1 MGNLFGPIPSANLV
15 GIDEENLRRKPEG
28 VSPASK
34 LPEAESMPDSHGDTA
49 DACPAPQAPDSLP
62 HRKIHEKTAAL
73 AIGALGV
80 VYGDIGTSPLYT
92 VRECFNGPHAVPIND
107 ANLLG
112 VASLI
117 FWSLIIVVSTKYV
130 GFILKADNRGEGG
143 IFALLGLILG
153 PQNPLKPR
161 AHGAV
166 MLGGIFGASL
176 LYGEGII
183 TPAISVLSAIEGLE
197 VATEAA
203 KPYIVPLT
211 CAVLIGLFVVQKRG
225 TSGIGKIF
233 GPVMIVWFLTIATAG
248 VGAIAQSPRIL
259 LAINPWHAW
268 EFFSANRLH
277 GFVALGSVVLC
288 ITGCEALYADLGHFG
303 ARAIRITW
311 LGLACPALLLN
322 YFGQCALLL
331 DQPDASF
338 HPFYALVPSAALY
351 PMVALSTI
359 AAIIASQALISGAFS
374 LTQQAVQLGFCPR
387 VRIVHTSAKVK
398 GQIFIPSINYALM
411 IACLALVL
419 AFKESS
425 RLAGAYGMA
434 VTATMN
440 LTSMLLLVTAL
451 RVWRWPLWKALPPV
465 ALFLCFDVSYFGANL
480 FKFFDGGW
488 IALTVAILVATVF
501 TSWRKGREELRKQ
514 LYSGLLPLEAF
525 LADLERHPLGRVRGT
540 AVFMTLSAT
549 GTPPTLLHHVKHN
562 HMLHEHVVL
571 LTIQAADTSTVK
583 DEDRLRIEH
592 LSAGFYRLVA
602 WYGYMETPNVPKVLK
617 LAAGFGLPLEPTQTT
632 FYLGRETL
640 LTDGTSPMSQWR
652 KTLFAIMSR
661 NAANPAGYFGIPP
674 NRVVELGAQIR
685 L

>member
-1 MGNLFGPIPSANLV
+1 MADV
-15 GIDEENLRRKPEG
+15 
-28 VSPASK
+28 
-34 LPEAESMPDSHGDTA
+34 HGDTA
-49 DACPAPQAPDSLP
+49 DACAAPHLPDPS
-62 HRKIHEKTAAL
+62 HGKVHEKSAAL

-80 VYGDIGTSPLYT
+80 VYGDIGTSPLYA
-92 VRECFNGPHAVPIND
+92 VRECFNGPLAVAINQT
-107 ANLLG
+107 NLLG

-117 FWSLIIVVSTKYV
+117 FWSLTIVVSIKYV
-130 GFILKADNRGEGG
+130 GFVLKADNRGEGG

-153 PQNPLKPR
+153 SPTPLNPKLR
-161 AHGAV
+161 SAV
-166 MLGGIFGASL
+166 MVGAIFGASL

-203 KPYIVPLT
+203 KPFIVPLT
-211 CAVLIGLFVVQKRG
+211 CLVLVGLFVVQKRG

-233 GPVMIVWFLTIATAG
+233 GPVMVVWFLTIATAG
-248 VGAIAQSPRIL
+248 SGAILQSPRIL
-259 LAINPWHAW
+259 LALNPWYAW
-268 EFFSANRLH
+268 EFFSTNQMH
-277 GFVALGSVVLC
+277 GFVVLGSVVLC

-338 HPFYALVPSAALY
+338 HPFYALIPTPALY
-351 PMVALSTI
+351 PMVALSTL
-359 AAIIASQALISGAFS
+359 AAVIASQALISGAFS
-374 LTQQAVQLGFCPR
+374 LTQQAVQLGICPR
-387 VRIVHTSAKVK
+387 VHIVHTSAKVK
-398 GQIFIPSINYALM
+398 GQIYIPSINCALM
-411 IACLALVL
+411 LACLILVL
-419 AFKESS
+419 SFKESS

-440 LTSMLLLVTAL
+440 LTSVLFLIAAL
-451 RVWRWPLWKALPPV
+451 HVWRWPLWKAAPPV
-465 ALFLCFDVSYFGANL
+465 ALFLCFDLSYFGANL

-488 IALTVAILVATVF
+488 IALVVAIIVATVF
-501 TSWRKGREELRKQ
+501 TTWRKGREELRRQ
-514 LYSGLLPLEAF
+514 LYSGLLPLNAF

-540 AVFMTLSAT
+540 AVFMTLST
-549 GTPPTLLHHVKHN
+549 DGTPPTLLHHVKHN

-571 LTIQAADTSTVK
+571 LTIRAADAPAVA
-583 DEDRLRIEH
+583 DEDRLRIER
-592 LSAGFYRLVA
+592 LPSGFYRLMA
-602 WYGYMETPNVPKVLK
+602 WYGYMQTPNVPKVLK
-617 LAAGFGLPLEPTQTT
+617 LAACFGLPLEPSKTT

-640 LTDGTSPMSQWR
+640 LTDGTSPMRQWR
-652 KTLFAIMSR
+652 KTLFAFMSR

>member
-1 MGNLFGPIPSANLV
+1 
-15 GIDEENLRRKPEG
+15 
-28 VSPASK
+28 
-34 LPEAESMPDSHGDTA
+34 MPDANGGIA
-49 DACPAPQAPDSLP
+49 DACHAPHPPDSSPL
-62 HRKIHEKTAAL
+62 RKVDEKTAAL

-92 VRECFNGPHAVPIND
+92 VRECFSGPHAVAINE

-117 FWSLIIVVSTKYV
+117 FWSLTIVVSIKYV
-130 GFILKADNRGEGG
+130 GFVLNADNRGEGG

-153 PQNPLKPR
+153 SPTPLNPKLR
-161 AHGAV
+161 SAIMVGA
-166 MLGGIFGASL
+166 IFGAAL

-203 KPYIVPLT
+203 KPFVVPLT
-211 CAVLIGLFVVQKRG
+211 CMVLVGLFVVQRRG

-233 GPVMIVWFLTIATAG
+233 GPVMVVWFLTIAAAG
-248 VGAIAQSPRIL
+248 SAAILQSPRIL
-259 LAINPWHAW
+259 LALNPWHAW
-268 EFFSANRLH
+268 EFFRVNQLH
-277 GFVALGSVVLC
+277 GFVVLGSVVLC

-303 ARAIRITW
+303 ARAIRMTW

-331 DQPDASF
+331 DHPDASF
-338 HPFYALVPSAALY
+338 HPFYALVPPPVLY

-359 AAIIASQALISGAFS
+359 AAVIASQALISGAFS
-374 LTQQAVQLGFCPR
+374 LTQQAVQLGISPR
-387 VRIVHTSAKVK
+387 VHIVHTSAKVK
-398 GQIFIPSINYALM
+398 GQIYIPSVNYALM
-411 IACLALVL
+411 IACLVLVL
-419 AFKESS
+419 FFKESS

-440 LTSMLLLVTAL
+440 LTSVLFLIAAL
-451 RVWRWPLWKALPPV
+451 HVWRWPLWKAAPPV
-465 ALFLCFDVSYFGANL
+465 ALFLCFDLSYFGANL

-488 IALTVAILVATVF
+488 IALVVAILVATVF
-501 TSWRKGREELRKQ
+501 TTWRKGREELRKQ
-514 LYSGLLPLEAF
+514 LYSGMLPLDAF
-525 LADLERHPLGRVRGT
+525 LTDLERHPLGRVRGT
-540 AVFMTLSAT
+540 AVFMTLST
-549 GTPPTLLHHVKHN
+549 DGTPPTLLHHVKHN

-571 LTIQAADTSTVK
+571 LTIQAADAPVVT
-583 DEDRLRIEH
+583 DEDRLHTER
-592 LSAGFYRLVA
+592 LPSGFYRLVA
-602 WYGYMETPNVPKVLK
+602 LYGYMETPNVPKVLK
-617 LAAGFGLPLEPTQTT
+617 LAACFDLPLEPTQTT

-640 LTDGTSPMSQWR
+640 LTNGTSPMHQWR
-652 KTLFAIMSR
+652 KTLFAFMSR

>member
-1 MGNLFGPIPSANLV
+1 MSDVQGG
-15 GIDEENLRRKPEG
+15 
-28 VSPASK
+28 
-34 LPEAESMPDSHGDTA
+34 TA
-49 DACPAPQAPDSLP
+49 DACVAPHPPDPPSHRQAD
-62 HRKIHEKTAAL
+62 EKSAAL
-73 AIGALGV
+73 ALGALGI

-92 VRECFNGPHAVPIND
+92 VRECFNGPHAVAVNE

-130 GFILKADNRGEGG
+130 GFILRADNRGEGG

-153 PQNPLKPR
+153 AGSPLKPGLR
-161 AHGAV
+161 SAV
-166 MLGGIFGASL
+166 MVAAIFGASL

-183 TPAISVLSAIEGLE
+183 TPSISVLSAIEGLE

-203 KPYIVPLT
+203 KPFIVPLT
-211 CAVLIGLFVVQKRG
+211 CMVLVGLFVVQRRG
-225 TSGIGKIF
+225 TGGVGRIF
-233 GPVMIVWFLTIATAG
+233 GPVMVVWFLTIAAAG
-248 VGAIAQSPRIL
+248 SGAILQSPRIL
-259 LAINPWHAW
+259 LALNPLHAW
-268 EFFSANRLH
+268 EFFSVNRLH

-288 ITGCEALYADLGHFG
+288 ITGSEALYADLGHFG
-303 ARAIRITW
+303 AKAIRRTW

-331 DQPDASF
+331 DHPDAGF
-338 HPFYALVPSAALY
+338 HPFYALIPTPVLY

-359 AAIIASQALISGAFS
+359 AAVIASQALISGAFS
-374 LTQQAVQLGFCPR
+374 LTQQAVQLGICPR
-387 VRIVHTSAKVK
+387 IHIVHTSAKVK
-398 GQIFIPSINYALM
+398 GQIYIPSINYALM
-411 IACLALVL
+411 IACLVLVL
-419 AFKESS
+419 SFKESS

-440 LTSMLLLVTAL
+440 LTSVLFFIAAL
-451 RVWRWPLWKALPPV
+451 HVWRWPFWKAAPPV
-465 ALFLCFDVSYFGANL
+465 ALFLCFDLSYFGANL

-488 IALTVAILVATVF
+488 IALAAAVLVATVF
-501 TSWRKGREELRKQ
+501 TTWRKGREELRKQ
-514 LYSGLLPLEAF
+514 LYSGLLPLNEF

-540 AVFMTLSAT
+540 AVFMTLST
-549 GTPPTLLHHVKHN
+549 DGTPPTLLHHVKHN

-571 LTIQAADTSTVK
+571 LTLRAADTPTVA
-583 DEDRLRIEH
+583 DGDRLRIEH
-592 LSAGFYRLVA
+592 LPSGFYRLVA

-617 LAAGFGLPLEPTQTT
+617 LAACFGLPLEPTKTT

-640 LTDGTSPMSQWR
+640 LTTGTSPMRQWR
-652 KTLFAIMSR
+652 KTLFAFMSR